1 MTVEASEAGDLFSGP
16 DVDGHHTVPFWLITL
31 GALAWRILAIVGLV
45 VVVAGVAFAVGTVT
59 ASVIVA
65 AVASITVLPVVRRL
79 RDRGWGA
86 GKAAAVGTLLAFG
99 AIILVLGVGAVVF
112 VRYGPE
118 LVAAI
123 KAALADLHGREA
135 SIQLP
140 GQIGD
145 AIEAIINGG
154 SSWLAANFAAIASHI
169 STIFTVLLFGA
180 FTTFYLLVS
189 PTNWWPWITQ
199 GLNEQEEHLAAA
211 VASAG
216 AKRLGDYIR
225 RLTVVAGVRA
235 LVSLVALALL
245 GVPLVLA
252 LATLMFAA
260 SFVPYVGAA
269 VATIAIMLAVL
280 AVNGPGWAIAMLIV
294 LVVTSI
300 AIERALAR
308 RDAGWVV
315 PVNPAVVLIAML
327 VGVYVAGLFGL
338 LLAVPVAVATFAAAA
353 TFKAERPRGSL
364 APTPAG
370 SVVPPWLDLLAGWSW
385 RLLAGMALVIVI
397 IIPIAVVPLLL
408 VPLILAAVLAA
419 TLAPA
424 VAALVRRGWGRTLAS
439 IVATV
444 SLVGAVLILC
454 GFALAVLVANVADIA
469 TKVVSGSGSVNDSVS
484 GLAGVLTAFA
494 GQVSGQIAQAVLGI
508 AADVASFSV
517 VMAVGIVLTFIA
529 LRDGREGW
537 AALTSTLAP
546 WRRTL
551 ADGAA
556 GRAVSVLGGYM
567 IATGVVS
574 VVGAFTQFVIM
585 LILGVPLALPVFVL
599 SAFAGYIPYIGG
611 MITTGIAVLL
621 TITTGNPVAI
631 AVMLIWTV
639 VFNIVQGNIVQPL
652 VFSKAVHIHPAIIL
666 LAIPAGN
673 ALGGILGMFL
683 VVPILGVVAATW
695 RTVLAVMGPPP
706 SLAAAAA
713 TPGAEPKGSEP

>member
-1 MTVEASEAGDLFSGP
+1 MTVEPTGASDLFSGP

-31 GALAWRILAIVGLV
+31 GALAWRVLAIVGLV
-45 VVVAGVAFAVGTVT
+45 IVVAGVLFTIGTVT
-59 ASVIVA
+59 ASVVVA
-65 AVASITVLPVVRRL
+65 AVASITVLPLVGRL
-79 RDRGWGA
+79 RERGWGA
-86 GKAAAVGTLLAFG
+86 PRAAAVGTLLAFG
-99 AIILVLGVGAVVF
+99 AIILVLGVGAVVI
-112 VRYGPE
+112 VQYGPE
-118 LVAAI
+118 LAAAV
-123 KAALADLHGREA
+123 KAALANLHEREA
-135 SIQLP
+135 GIQLP
-140 GQIGD
+140 GQIGN
-145 AIEAIINGG
+145 AIEGIVNGG

-199 GLNEQEEHLAAA
+199 GLNPQEEHLAAA
-211 VASAG
+211 VASSG

-225 RLTVVAGVRA
+225 RVTVVSGVRA
-235 LVSLVALALL
+235 LVSLVVLAVL
-245 GVPLVLA
+245 GAPLVLP
-252 LATLMFAA
+252 LATLMFAG
-260 SFVPYVGAA
+260 SFVPYLGVT

-280 AVNGPGWAIAMLIV
+280 TTNGPGVAIAMLV
-294 LVVTSI
+294 VVVVTSI
-300 AIERALAR
+300 VIDRALAR
-308 RDAGWVV
+308 RGAGWIV
-315 PVNPAVVLIAML
+315 PVNPAVVLVAML
-327 VGVYVAGLFGL
+327 IGVYVAGVFGL
-338 LLAVPVAVATFAAAA
+338 VLAVPVAVAAFAAGA
-353 TFKAERPRGSL
+353 TFKAQRPPGTAR
-364 APTPAG
+364 PTPAG
-370 SVVPPWLDLLAGWSW
+370 TIVPPWLDLLAGWSW

-444 SLVGAVLILC
+444 SLVGAVLLLS
-454 GFALAVLVANVADIA
+454 GLALAVLVANVADIA
-469 TKVVSGSGSVNDSVS
+469 TKMASGSGSVNDAFS
-484 GLAGVLTAFA
+484 GLAGVLTEFA
-494 GQVSGQIAQAVLGI
+494 GQVGGEIAQVVLGL
-508 AADVASFSV
+508 AADVIGFTV
-517 VMAVGIVLTFIA
+517 VMAVGVLLTFIA

-537 AALTSTLAP
+537 TALTSTLAP

-585 LILGVPLALPVFVL
+585 VILGVPLALPVFVL
-599 SAFAGYIPYIGG
+599 STFAGYIPYIGG

-673 ALGGILGMFL
+673 ALGGVLGMFL
-683 VVPILGVVAATW
+683 VVPILGVVATTW

-706 SLAAAAA
+706 GLVESVAA
-713 TPGAEPKGSEP
+713 PGAISKGSEP